1 MCPVPALAAII
12 AHPLSLFKV
21 RGADHREGRRDRGAR
36 SLRAT
41 LFKVTPGHHSS
52 NLCGVGLWGE
62 PRGSRDVC
70 ESILTSS
77 ASAGSSLV
85 AEGALPQVHF
95 TTTPTRSE
103 GAKAPLRDATR
114 EVLKKSRRSLRCSSK
129 GMLASDDGRPNP
141 RRDSFLL
148 GLRLNPRTGLS
159 HGNRSTAH
167 VKVPRSMNEPLRRRW
182 LRGIPTFFESSPK
195 GLRVRV

>member
-1 MCPVPALAAII
+1 MPALAAII

-77 ASAGSSLV
+77 TSAGSSLL
-85 AEGALPQVHF
+85 AEAAIALS
-95 TTTPTRSE
+95 PTIPHKPPRPE
-103 GAKAPLRDATR
+103 GAKAPL
-114 EVLKKSRRSLRCSSK
+114 
-129 GMLASDDGRPNP
+129 
-141 RRDSFLL
+141 
-148 GLRLNPRTGLS
+148 
-159 HGNRSTAH
+159 
-167 VKVPRSMNEPLRRRW
+167 
-182 LRGIPTFFESSPK
+182 PTLP
-195 GLRVRV
+195 